1 MHSTIEHFLASVTSL
16 YQLEPKSLP
25 KEVVQAMVQMSP
37 EELFKTCSQLATL
50 LNNIPTSTTPITL
63 SEEEITKLAEEYL
76 KGILKRF
83 R

>member
-1 MHSTIEHFLASVTSL
+1 LHSTIQNFLGSVNSL
-16 YQLEPKSLP
+16 YQLEPKNLP
-25 KEVVQAMVQMSP
+25 QEVVHAMVKMSP

-50 LNNIPTSTTPITL
+50 LNNIPTNTTPITL
-63 SEEEITKLAEEYL
+63 SEAEISKLAEEYL

>member
-1 MHSTIEHFLASVTSL
+1 
-16 YQLEPKSLP
+16 
-25 KEVVQAMVQMSP
+25 MVQMSP